1 MRHGALSFADAP
13 RRARSVPRGRSAARG
28 LGWIL
33 LLLAAFSVVPWRQS
47 RGVAL
52 ERELRAVEAE
62 LAVAETER
70 VALTQEI
77 HELASRARI
86 LRVARERFGMALPA
100 DSQLVL
106 LPVPA
111 DADASATGEETEP

>member
-1 MRHGALSFADAP
+1 MRHGALSFAAEP
-13 RRARSVPRGRSAARG
+13 RRPRAQPRGRRAARG
-28 LGWIL
+28 LGWVL

-47 RGVAL
+47 RGIGL

-62 LAVAETER
+62 IAVVETER
-70 VALTQEI
+70 VELTQEI

-106 LPVPA
+106 LPVPVGP
-111 DADASATGEETEP
+111 DAQGGAEVEP

>member
-1 MRHGALSFADAP
+1 MRHGSMSFAAAP
-13 RRARSVPRGRSAARG
+13 RRARAEPQGRRAARG
-28 LGWIL
+28 LGWVL

-47 RGVAL
+47 RGIAL

-62 LAVAETER
+62 LAVVETER

-111 DADASATGEETEP
+111 ELDARSGAEAEP